1 MSTNFQEGVGLT
13 ISGTTTWASITSA
26 SGPNKFSEKYQVEI
40 TLDQESLVKLKAL
53 TKDFDILDFLN
64 IKNKE
69 GEFRYEEPTVRCKTN
84 KRPTVWGPD
93 KQPYTGFINNGSFI
107 AARIFIKS
115 YEMKGKKGLTAY
127 LNEAAV
133 LNLSADKVVSSG
145 PSDEL
150 YSVKRPQVDP
160 STPAAFSPIST
171 TNDLPF

>member
-1 MSTNFQEGVGLT
+1 MSTNFQEGVALT

-26 SGPNKFSEKYQVEI
+26 SGPNKFSEKYQVEV
-40 TLDQESLVKLKAL
+40 TLDAQSLVKLKAL
-53 TKDFDILDFLN
+53 TQDFDILDFLN

-84 KRPTVWGPD
+84 KLPMVWGPD
-93 KQPYTGFINNGSFI
+93 KQPFTGFINNGSFI

-115 YEMKGKKGLTAY
+115 WEMGGKKGLTAY

-150 YSVKRPQVDP
+150 YNVKAPHVDP
-160 STPAAFSPIST
+160 ATPAAFSPIST
-171 TNDLPF
+171 SNDLPF

>member
-84 KRPTVWGPD
+84 KLPTVWGPD
-93 KQPYTGFINNGSFI
+93 KQPYTDSSTT
-107 AARIFIKS
+107 AASLLRVFLLS
-115 YEMKGKKGLTAY
+115 RGKWA
-127 LNEAAV
+127 
-133 LNLSADKVVSSG
+133 
-145 PSDEL
+145 
-150 YSVKRPQVDP
+150 VKRTH
-160 STPAAFSPIST
+160 SLSK
-171 TNDLPF
+171 

>member
-1 MSTNFQEGVGLT
+1 MSTNFQEGVALT
-13 ISGTTTWASITSA
+13 VSGVTNWASITIS
-26 SGPNKFSEKYQVEI
+26 SGPNKLSEKYQVEI
-40 TLDQESLVKLKAL
+40 TLDQESLEKLKAL

-64 IKNKE
+64 IKNQE
-69 GEFRYEEPTVRCKTN
+69 GELRYSEPTVRCKTN
-84 KRPTVWGPD
+84 KLPTVWGPD
-93 KQPYTGFINNGSFI
+93 KQPFTGFINNGSFI

-115 YEMKGKKGLTAY
+115 WEMGGKKGLTAY

>member
-26 SGPNKFSEKYQVEI
+26 SGPNKFSEKYQVEV
-40 TLDQESLVKLKAL
+40 TLDAQSLVKLKAL
-53 TKDFDILDFLN
+53 TQDFDILDFLN

-69 GEFRYEEPTVRCKTN
+69 GEFRYEEPTGRCKTN
-84 KRPTVWGPD
+84 KLPMVWGPD
-93 KQPYTGFINNGSFI
+93 KQPFTGFINNGSFI

-115 YEMKGKKGLTAY
+115 WEMGGKKGLTAY

-133 LNLSADKVVSSG
+133 LNLSADKVLRST

-150 YSVKRPQVDP
+150 YNVKVSHVDP
-160 STPAAFSPIST
+160 ATPAAFSPMSSS
-171 TNDLPF
+171 NDLPF